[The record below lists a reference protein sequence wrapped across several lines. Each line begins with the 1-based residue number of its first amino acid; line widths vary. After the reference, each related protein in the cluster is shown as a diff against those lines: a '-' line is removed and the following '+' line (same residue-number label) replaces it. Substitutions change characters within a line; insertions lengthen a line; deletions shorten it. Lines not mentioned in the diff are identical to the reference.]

1 MKRIFI
7 VLINVIIF
15 SAFLYPKQAADSLQT
30 QSGSEPY
37 AGQVLCLPGAFNDL
51 GGDCVPLGPSKVLS
65 ELAKIG
71 LTIPE
76 TPLPTKN
83 PDPTLTDVS
92 YHFARLNVEWP
103 DRPAFYSSP
112 LDASTGSNP
121 IGYLPAGRF
130 LYISYINRSIVNG
143 KQFVQIYGGG
153 WLRASPTEYS
163 KFQGLVFQKNPRNSF
178 GWIIDLA
185 TPKTSP
191 DINSPSSSG
200 TIPRETLVQIY
211 DVVEAY
217 GRKWYMIGLN
227 QWVERSQIRQVSVNP
242 VPPKGVDN
250 SRWIEV
256 NLYEQTLTVYEQGNL
271 LFATLIAT
279 GAKPYY
285 TQPGL
290 FKISKK
296 TPAETMTGA
305 FEADKSDYYFLQDVP
320 WTMYFDKSR
329 ALHGAYWRALFGYP
343 QSPGCVNLSIGDSR
357 WLYDWA
363 REGDWVYVVD
373 PSGMTPTDPALY
385 TQGGA

>member
-1 MKRIFI
+1 
-7 VLINVIIF
+7 
-15 SAFLYPKQAADSLQT
+15 
-30 QSGSEPY
+30 
-37 AGQVLCLPGAFNDL
+37 
-51 GGDCVPLGPSKVLS
+51 
-65 ELAKIG
+65 
-71 LTIPE
+71 
-76 TPLPTKN
+76 
-83 PDPTLTDVS
+83 
-92 YHFARLNVEWP
+92 
-103 DRPAFYSSP
+103 
-112 LDASTGSNP
+112 
-121 IGYLPAGRF
+121 
-130 LYISYINRSIVNG
+130 
-143 KQFVQIYGGG
+143 
-153 WLRASPTEYS
+153 
-163 KFQGLVFQKNPRNSF
+163 
-178 GWIIDLA
+178 
-185 TPKTSP
+185 
-191 DINSPSSSG
+191 
-200 TIPRETLVQIY
+200 
-211 DVVEAY
+211 
-217 GRKWYMIGLN
+217 MIGLN

-343 QSPGCVNLSIGDSR
+343 QSHGCVNLSIGDSR